1 MTSRASASVAMALDD
16 LRQLF
21 EGAKRSVFR
30 LETLPVYEVGE
41 DIERQRAFAAEGR
54 LPPPSP
60 DRVAF
65 IRRMQERTRRVAWS
79 RVHVVDQP
87 LTPYLRNELAAY
99 AENER
104 AGVDRRAGSPSWPCR
119 SDRGL
124 RARRRRGRRMVPLR
138 RARPAHRLRARGA
151 RGSRPLPRTAGSRPC
166 ARRPPPRLPTPAPTE
181 LTSSMTG
188 PDG

>member
-1 MTSRASASVAMALDD
+1 MALDD

-87 LTPYLRNELAAY
+87 LTPYLRHELAAY
-99 AENER
+99 AENEQGGEQVWIAER
-104 AGVDRRAGSPSWPCR
+104 AAHPGLADLTGDFVLVDDEAGVWFRYDERGRLVGYERVAPAAVETGVEWLLVEQDETDGPS
-119 SDRGL
+119 L
-124 RARRRRGRRMVPLR
+124 EAARRSLAALR
-138 RARPAHRLRARGA
+138 TMLGVAA
-151 RGSRPLPRTAGSRPC
+151 
-166 ARRPPPRLPTPAPTE
+166 
-181 LTSSMTG
+181 
-188 PDG
+188 

>member
-1 MTSRASASVAMALDD
+1 MTSRASASAAMALDD

-41 DIERQRAFAAEGR
+41 DIERQRALAAEGR

-87 LTPYLRNELAAY
+87 LTPYLRHELAAY
-99 AENER
+99 AENEQVWIAER
-104 AGVDRRAGSPSWPCR
+104 AAHPGLADLTGDFVLVDDEAGVWFRYDE
-119 SDRGL
+119 
-124 RARRRRGRRMVPLR
+124 RGRLVGYERVAPEDLDR
-138 RARPAHRLRARGA
+138 CREQRDLALAHAVRLRDYQ
-151 RGSRPLPRTAGSRPC
+151 P
-166 ARRPPPRLPTPAPTE
+166 PPPR
-181 LTSSMTG
+181 S
-188 PDG
+188 